1 MINTISKSF
10 VLFLHRQAKPEYLQ
24 QPSISDDTKGAL
36 PMGSRF
42 VPYLAYPAQACRQ
55 GALPELT
62 NAHSLTRII
71 LIVFIV
77 RELV

>member
-1 MINTISKSF
+1 M
-10 VLFLHRQAKPEYLQ
+10 R
-24 QPSISDDTKGAL
+24 AL
-36 PMGSRF
+36 VVEDGGRWVGHLSLSGGSECVQGILSMGTRF

>member
-1 MINTISKSF
+1 MMIASVSKTHFTSLHVMKLDEF
-10 VLFLHRQAKPEYLQ
+10 VLKWESGNRSTLLIGTP
-24 QPSISDDTKGAL
+24 
-36 PMGSRF
+36 F

-71 LIVFIV
+71 LIVFIA
-77 RELV
+77 REPV